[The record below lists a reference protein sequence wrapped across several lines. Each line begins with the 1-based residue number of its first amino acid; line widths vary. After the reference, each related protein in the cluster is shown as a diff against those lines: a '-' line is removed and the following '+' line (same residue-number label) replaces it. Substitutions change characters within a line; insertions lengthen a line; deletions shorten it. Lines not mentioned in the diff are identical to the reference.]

1 MKTYLSILVSVFMLL
16 LSGCSKDFLD
26 RLPETDIS
34 PQLYFNTENDLI
46 VYTNSFYDD
55 LPGTDTYGADNESDN
70 IEPSAISLLMSGKRT
85 VPGSASEAGWT
96 WQSLRNVNFF
106 LENYQKAAVSQEI
119 KDKYAGLARFF
130 RAWFYFKKVQQF
142 GDVPWYSSSLHVNS
156 PELYKGRDPRALVTD
171 SIRADLDFAIAHLG
185 AEKNISRIN
194 KWSALA
200 LKSRVCLFEGTFRK
214 YHDELNLASTAD
226 ALLQEAQ
233 EAAAQIMQS
242 GLYKLYSTG
251 QPTQDY
257 QNLFTAESANTDE
270 VILAE
275 VYDASFN
282 KTHTGNGA
290 YTSPTLG
297 NPGFTKSFVNSYLM
311 QDGSSFTNR
320 PDADKLLFG
329 EEVKNR
335 DPRLAQTLRTPGYKR
350 TGTTTVLNPDFTN
363 ALTGYQ
369 CIKYVTGTN
378 QDGYNS
384 NTNDLPVF
392 RYAEVLLNYAEA
404 KAELG
409 SFTQSDADLS
419 INALRARVGMAPMQA
434 GALVTDAYQRSLY
447 THSVSNLIV
456 EVRRERRIELAMEG
470 FRYHDIMRW
479 KEGHLLAET
488 FQGMYFPGKGTFD
501 LDGNGKDDFALVDE
515 KPASPIAGIQ
525 YYILG
530 NDKALSDGNSGKII
544 VHPTTVKVFDENK
557 DYLYPLPSSELT
569 LNTNLVQNPNW

>member
-1 MKTYLSILVSVFMLL
+1 MKTYLLILVSVLMLL
-16 LSGCSKDFLD
+16 FSGCSKDFLD
-26 RLPETDIS
+26 RLPESDIS

-55 LPGTDTYGADNESDN
+55 LPGTSIYGADNESDN

-85 VPGSASEAGWT
+85 VPGSASDAGWT

-119 KDKYAGLARFF
+119 KDQYAGLARFF
-130 RAWFYFKKVQQF
+130 RAWFYFKKVQRF
-142 GDVPWYSSSLHVNS
+142 GDVPWYSSSLNVNS
-156 PELYKGRDPRALVTD
+156 PELYKARDPRVLVVD

-194 KWSALA
+194 KWTALA

-214 YHDELNLASTAD
+214 YHDELNLISTAE

-270 VILAE
+270 IILAE

-282 KTHTGNGA
+282 KTHTANGA

-311 QDGSSFTNR
+311 KDGSSFTNR
-320 PDADKLLFG
+320 PDADKMVFS
-329 EEVKNR
+329 EEVKDR

-350 TGTTTVLNPDFTN
+350 TGTNTVLNPDFTN

-369 CIKYVTGTN
+369 CIKYVTGVN

-419 INALRARVGMAPMQA
+419 INLLRARVGMAPMQV

-447 THSVSNLIV
+447 AHDVSNLIV
-456 EVRRERRIELAMEG
+456 ELRRERRVELAMEG

-501 LDGNGKDDFALVDE
+501 LDGNGNDDFALVDE
-515 KPASPIAGIQ
+515 KPANPIAGIQ

-530 NDKALSDGNSGKII
+530 NDKALSEGNSGNLI

-569 LNTNLVQNPNW
+569 LNENLVQNPNW

>member
-320 PDADKLLFG
+320 PDADKLLFS

>member
-185 AEKNISRIN
+185 AEKNISRVN

-320 PDADKLLFG
+320 PDADKLLFS

-419 INALRARVGMAPMQA
+419 INALRARVGMAPLQA

>member
-156 PELYKGRDPRALVTD
+156 PDLYKGRDPRALVTD

-320 PDADKLLFG
+320 PDADKLLFS

-419 INALRARVGMAPMQA
+419 INALRARVGMAPLQA

-544 VHPTTVKVFDENK
+544 VHPTTVKVFNENK

>member
-46 VYTNSFYDD
+46 VYANSFYDD

-185 AEKNISRIN
+185 AEKNISRVN

-251 QPTQDY
+251 QPMQDY

-320 PDADKLLFG
+320 PDADKLLFS

-419 INALRARVGMAPMQA
+419 INALRARVGMAPMQV
-434 GALVTDAYQRSLY
+434 GVLVTDAYQRSLY
-447 THSVSNLIV
+447 TYSVSNLIV

>member
-1 MKTYLSILVSVFMLL
+1 MLL
-16 LSGCSKDFLD
+16 FSGCSKDFLD

-55 LPGTDTYGADNESDN
+55 LPGTSTYGADNESDN

-106 LENYQKAAVSQEI
+106 LENYQRAAVSQEI

-130 RAWFYFKKVQQF
+130 RAWFYFKKVQRF

-320 PDADKLLFG
+320 PDADKMVFS

-350 TGTTTVLNPDFTN
+350 IGTTTVLNPDFTN

-384 NTNDLPVF
+384 NTNDLPIF

-409 SFTQSDADLS
+409 SLTQGDVDLS
-419 INALRARVGMAPMQA
+419 INALRTRVGMAPMQV
-434 GALVTDAYQRSLY
+434 GALVTDVYQKSLY

-488 FQGMYFPGKGTFD
+488 FQGMYFPSKGTFD

-515 KPASPIAGIQ
+515 KPASPVAGIQ

-544 VHPTTVKVFDENK
+544 VHPTTVKVFDESK

>member
-320 PDADKLLFG
+320 PDADKLLFS

-419 INALRARVGMAPMQA
+419 INALRARVGMAPLQA

>member
-55 LPGTDTYGADNESDN
+55 LPGTSTYGADNESDN

-320 PDADKLLFG
+320 PDADKLLFS

-488 FQGMYFPGKGTFD
+488 FQGMYFSGKGTFD

-544 VHPTTVKVFDENK
+544 VHPTTVKVFNENK

>member
-320 PDADKLLFG
+320 PDADKLLFS

-335 DPRLAQTLRTPGYKR
+335 DPRLTQTLRTPGYKR

>member
-55 LPGTDTYGADNESDN
+55 LPGTSTYGADNESDN

-130 RAWFYFKKVQQF
+130 RAWFYFKKVQRF
-142 GDVPWYSSSLHVNS
+142 GDVPWYSSSLNVNS

-214 YHDELNLASTAD
+214 YHDELNLASTAN
-226 ALLQEAQ
+226 ALLQDAQ
-233 EAAAQIMQS
+233 EAAAQIIQS

-320 PDADKLLFG
+320 PDADKMVFN

-350 TGTTTVLNPDFTN
+350 TGTTTILNPDFTN

-369 CIKYVTGTN
+369 CIKYVTSTN

-384 NTNDLPVF
+384 NTNDLPIF

-409 SFTQSDADLS
+409 SLTQSDADLS
-419 INALRARVGMAPMQA
+419 INTLRTRVGMVPMQV

-515 KPASPIAGIQ
+515 KPASPVAGIQ